1 MNQGDRW
8 WVRRWE
14 APEDE
19 GGRSKIQM
27 NSAAIDRYSQATMPF
42 QEFLSI
48 LFSVSTILDNKYVE
62 IFRTWLTKSTQV
74 T

>member
-27 NSAAIDRYSQATMPF
+27 NSAAIDRYSQASMPF
-42 QEFLSI
+42 QEY
-48 LFSVSTILDNKYVE
+48 LFYF
-62 IFRTWLTKSTQV
+62 IFWYLQY
-74 T
+74 